1 MFNYNVVKKGLAGVD
16 FDSALTSLYGANA
29 AYQKERYMRVLE
41 SYGELY
47 GTDCEVGVFSAPGR
61 SEVCGN
67 HTDHN
72 HGKVLA
78 AAINLDAIAVASKNN
93 KDVIRLKSEGYDM
106 DMVDITDLE
115 PQKAEYS
122 KSKGLIRGVCAGF
135 VARGYEIGGFD
146 AATAND
152 VLSGSGLSSSA
163 AFEVLVGTILNHL
176 YNDGKVTPVEIAQI
190 AQYAENEFFGKPC
203 GLLDQMTCSVG
214 GFVFMDF
221 NDPSKP
227 VIKPVKFDFESC
239 GHALCIVNTGGSHS
253 NLTDEYAAVK
263 NEMIAVAHRLGH
275 SYLREVDEAQFFNS
289 IDLMRG
295 VVGDRAIMRAKHF
308 FSENRRVDAQVKAL
322 EAKEFGE
329 FKKLV
334 VKSGQS
340 SYMYNQN
347 VFSVKDPIS
356 QPVSLG
362 LCLCEELLE
371 GKGAWR
377 VHGGGFAGTIQ
388 AFVPVDMLSEF
399 KRRMELVFG
408 AGNCYVLS
416 IRPVGGTN
424 VI

>member
-1 MFNYNVVKKGLAGVD
+1 MFKYDTVLKGLAGVD
-16 FDSALTSLYGANA
+16 FDSALSELYGAKA
-29 AYQKERYMRVLE
+29 DYQKERYIRVLE
-41 SYGELY
+41 AFGKLF
-47 GTDCEVGVFSAPGR
+47 GTDKEVAFFSAPGR

-78 AAINLDAIAVASKNN
+78 AAINLDAIAAVSKTGR
-93 KDVIRLKSEGYDM
+93 DVIRLKSEGYDM

-115 PQKAEYS
+115 PKESEYS
-122 KSKGLIRGVCAGF
+122 KSKALIRGVCAGF
-135 VARGYEIGGFD
+135 VERGYEIGGFD

-163 AFEVLVGTILNHL
+163 AFEVLIGTILNHL

-190 AQYAENEFFGKPC
+190 AQYAENRFFGKPC

-221 NDPSKP
+221 KNPKKP
-227 VIKPVKFDFESC
+227 VIKPVKFDFEAC

-263 NEMIAVAHRLGH
+263 NEMISVANRLGH
-275 SYLREVDEAQFFNS
+275 DVLREVDEAQFYNS
-289 IDLMRG
+289 IDLVRKA
-295 VVGDRAIMRAKHF
+295 VGDRAILRAKHY
-308 FSENRRVDAQVKAL
+308 FSENRRVDEQVKAL
-322 EAKEFGE
+322 ESKQFGE

-334 VKSGQS
+334 VKSGNS
-340 SYMYNQN
+340 SYMFNQN
-347 VFSVKDPIS
+347 VYSVKDAQS

-362 LCLCEELLE
+362 LCLAEELLD

-388 AFVPVDMLSEF
+388 AFVPVDMLAEF

-408 AGNCYVLS
+408 EGNCYVLS
-416 IRPVGGTN
+416 IRPVGGVN

>member
-1 MFNYNVVKKGLAGVD
+1 MFSFDTVKKGLNGVD
-16 FDSALTSLYGANA
+16 FDSALTNLYGAA
-29 AYQKERYMRVLE
+29 ASAQKERYLRVLNA
-41 SYGELY
+41 YGDLY
-47 GTDCEVGVFSAPGR
+47 GTAGEVGIFSAPGR

-78 AAINLDAIAVASKNN
+78 AAINLDAIAVAAKNN

-106 DMVDITDLE
+106 DMVDITDLT
-115 PQKAEYS
+115 PNKAEYS
-122 KSKGLIRGVCAGF
+122 KSKALIRGVCAGF
-135 VARGYEIGGFD
+135 VQRGYEIGGFD

-221 NDPSKP
+221 RDPTKP
-227 VIKPVKFDFESC
+227 YIKPVKFDFDSC
-239 GHALCIVNTGGSHS
+239 AHALCIVNTGGSHS

-263 NEMIAVAHRLGH
+263 NEMISVAQRLGH
-275 SYLREVDEAQFFNS
+275 DVLREVDEAQFYNS
-289 IDLMRG
+289 IDLVRD
-295 VVGDRAIMRAKHF
+295 VVGDRAILRAKHF
-308 FSENRRVDAQVKAL
+308 FSENRRVDEQVKAL
-322 EAKEFGE
+322 EAKQFGE

-347 VFSVKDPIS
+347 VYSVKDPVS

-362 LCLCEELLE
+362 LCLCEELLD

-388 AFVPVDMLSEF
+388 AFVPVDMLAEF

-408 AGNCYVLS
+408 EKSCYVLS
-416 IRPVGGTN
+416 IRPVGGVN

>member
-1 MFNYNVVKKGLAGVD
+1 MFSFDTVKKGLTGVE
-16 FDSALTSLYGANA
+16 FDSALTNLYGAQA
-29 AYQKERYMRVLE
+29 PAQKERYLRVLNA
-41 SYGELY
+41 YGELY
-47 GTDCEVGVFSAPGR
+47 GTAGEVGIFSAPGR

-72 HGKVLA
+72 CGKVLA
-78 AAINLDAIAVASKNN
+78 AAINLDAIAVAAKNN

-106 DMVDITDLE
+106 DMVDITDLN
-115 PQKAEYS
+115 PNKAEYS
-122 KSKGLIRGVCAGF
+122 KSKALIRGVCAGF
-135 VARGYEIGGFD
+135 VQRGYEIGGFD

-221 NDPSKP
+221 KDPSKP
-227 VIKPVKFDFESC
+227 YIKPVKFDFESC
-239 GHALCIVNTGGSHS
+239 AHALCIVNTGGSHS

-263 NEMIAVAHRLGH
+263 NEMISVAQRLGH
-275 SYLREVDEAQFFNS
+275 DVLREVDEAQFYNS
-289 IDLMRG
+289 IDLVRD
-295 VVGDRAIMRAKHF
+295 VVGDRAILRAKHF
-308 FSENRRVDAQVKAL
+308 FSENRRVDEQVKAL
-322 EAKEFGE
+322 ESKQFGE

-347 VFSVKDPIS
+347 VYSVKDPVA

-388 AFVPVDMLSEF
+388 AFVPVDMLGEF
-399 KRRMELVFG
+399 KHRMELVFG
-408 AGNCYVLS
+408 EKSCYVLS
-416 IRPVGGTN
+416 IRPVGGVN

>member
-1 MFNYNVVKKGLAGVD
+1 MFSFDVVKKGLLSVD
-16 FDSALTSLYGANA
+16 FDSALSALYGEA
-29 AYQKERYMRVLE
+29 APAQKERYMRVLE

-47 GTDCEVGVFSAPGR
+47 GTKGEIGFFSAPGR

-106 DMVDITDLE
+106 DMVDITDLSPKKE
-115 PQKAEYS
+115 EYS

-227 VIKPVKFDFESC
+227 VIKPVKFEFESC

-263 NEMIAVAHRLGH
+263 NEMIMVAQRLGH
-275 SYLREVDEAQFFNS
+275 SVLREVDEAQFYNS
-289 IDLMRG
+289 IDLVRG
-295 VVGDRAIMRAKHF
+295 AVGDRAILRAKHF
-308 FSENRRVDAQVKAL
+308 FSENRRVDAQVEAL
-322 EAKEFGE
+322 ESKQFGE

-347 VFSVKDPIS
+347 VYSVKNPVS

-388 AFVPVDMLSEF
+388 AFVPQEMLAEF
-399 KRRMELVFG
+399 KHRMELVFG
-408 AGNCYVLS
+408 KGNCYVLS

>member
-1 MFNYNVVKKGLAGVD
+1 MFNFDVVKKGLAGVD
-16 FDSALTSLYGANA
+16 FDSALNSLYGANA
-29 AYQKERYMRVLE
+29 TAQKERYIRVLDA
-41 SYGELY
+41 YGELY
-47 GTDCEVGVFSAPGR
+47 GTDCEVGIFSAPGR

-115 PQKAEYS
+115 PKKAEYS

-221 NDPSKP
+221 DDPSKP
-227 VIKPVKFDFESC
+227 VIKPVKFDFASC

-263 NEMIAVAHRLGH
+263 NEMIAVAQRLGH
-275 SYLREVDEAQFFNS
+275 NYLREVDEAQFFNS

-295 VVGDRAIMRAKHF
+295 VVGDRAILRAKHF

-322 EAKEFGE
+322 ESKEFGE

-347 VFSVKDPIS
+347 VYSVKDPIS

-388 AFVPVDMLSEF
+388 AFVPVDMLADF
-399 KRRMELVFG
+399 KHRMELVFG
-408 AGNCYVLS
+408 KGNCYVLS

>member
-1 MFNYNVVKKGLAGVD
+1 MFSFDTVKKGLTGVD
-16 FDSALTSLYGANA
+16 FDSALTNLYGASA
-29 AYQKERYMRVLE
+29 SAQKERYLRVLNA
-41 SYGELY
+41 YGELY
-47 GTDCEVGVFSAPGR
+47 GTAGEVGIFSAPGR

-78 AAINLDAIAVASKNN
+78 AAINLDAIAVAAKNN

-106 DMVDITDLE
+106 DMVDITDLN
-115 PQKAEYS
+115 PNKAEYS
-122 KSKGLIRGVCAGF
+122 KSKALIRGVCAGF
-135 VARGYEIGGFD
+135 VQRGYEIGGFD

-176 YNDGKVTPVEIAQI
+176 YNDGRVTPVEIAQI

-221 NDPSKP
+221 RDPTKP
-227 VIKPVKFDFESC
+227 YIKPVKFDFDSC
-239 GHALCIVNTGGSHS
+239 AHALCIVNTGGSHS

-263 NEMIAVAHRLGH
+263 NEMISVAQRLGH
-275 SYLREVDEAQFFNS
+275 DVLREVDEAQFYNS
-289 IDLMRG
+289 IDLVRD
-295 VVGDRAIMRAKHF
+295 VVGDRAILRAKHF
-308 FSENRRVDAQVKAL
+308 FSENRRVDEQVKAL
-322 EAKEFGE
+322 ESKQFGE

-347 VFSVKDPIS
+347 VYSVKDPLA

-362 LCLCEELLE
+362 LCLCEELLD

-388 AFVPVDMLSEF
+388 AFVPVDMLNEF
-399 KRRMELVFG
+399 KHRMELVFG
-408 AGNCYVLS
+408 EKSCYVLS
-416 IRPVGGTN
+416 IRPVGGVN